1 MTQFS
6 WETYSLLRT
15 NDNTLVEEVDSR
27 PGGSSLGC
35 FQIVSN
41 FVDSYCV
48 VFLLEYE
55 IYCSDISPAYLVPL
69 YLPTFVA
76 IPRYP
81 KIIFLRQKKA
91 AWPSYDDGKQ
101 SFYSILSSPHWEMG
115 CHQLSIT
122 TLHCI
127 SSEFTK
133 MYFSD
138 FRNSV
143 SQILNTALWLTCV
156 VSSKFP
162 ANSS

>member
-1 MTQFS
+1 MITHLWRKWIQDLGD
-6 WETYSLLRT
+6 LL
-15 NDNTLVEEVDSR
+15 
-27 PGGSSLGC
+27 
-35 FQIVSN
+35 FQIVSK
-41 FVDSYCV
+41 FVDSYCE
-48 VFLLEYE
+48 VFLLKYE
-55 IYCSDISPAYLVPL
+55 IYCSDVSPAYLVPL

-91 AWPSYDDGKQ
+91 AWLWLGPSYDDGKQ

-133 MYFSD
+133 MYFLISETL
-138 FRNSV
+138 FLR
-143 SQILNTALWLTCV
+143 
-156 VSSKFP
+156 F
-162 ANSS
+162 